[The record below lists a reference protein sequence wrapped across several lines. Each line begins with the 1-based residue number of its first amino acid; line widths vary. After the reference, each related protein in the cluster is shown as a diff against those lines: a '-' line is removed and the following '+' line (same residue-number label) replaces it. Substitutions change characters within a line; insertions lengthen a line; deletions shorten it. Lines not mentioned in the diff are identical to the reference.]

1 MTERHILAIG
11 GAGFEPGSAP
21 LREYILALTRSERPR
36 IAFVPTASGDSAE
49 YVTAFY
55 AAFDAERS
63 ERSHLPLFT
72 RTHRDLAAY
81 LLEQD
86 VVYVGG
92 GNTAN
97 MLAVWRVHGVDA
109 ILREAW
115 EHGVV
120 LCGPSAGAN
129 CWFEACVTDSF
140 GPDLAPLDDGLGF
153 LAGSFCPH
161 YDSEAQRQPT
171 YRRLVAGGFAGG
183 HAADDGVAL
192 HFLGTELGSAVS
204 ARAGGRAFRVER
216 VDGDVVETPLPTQL
230 L

>member
-1 MTERHILAIG
+1 MSAGHIVAIG
-11 GAGFEPGSAP
+11 GAGFDPASASL
-21 LREYILALTRSERPR
+21 LRYILGLARSDRPR
-36 IAFVPTASGDSAE
+36 VAFVPTASGDSAE

-55 AAFDAERS
+55 VAFDTESSA
-63 ERSHLPLFT
+63 RSHLPLFT
-72 RTHRDLAAY
+72 RTHRDLRTY
-81 LLEQD
+81 LLQQD
-86 VVYVGG
+86 VVFVGG

-115 EHGVV
+115 EGGIV

-140 GPDLAPLDDGLGF
+140 GPDLAPLHDGLGF

-161 YDSEAQRQPT
+161 YESEAQRQPT
-171 YRRLVAGGFAGG
+171 YRRLVAEGFPAGY
-183 HAADDGVAL
+183 AADDGVGL
-192 HFLGTELGSAVS
+192 HFVGVELESAVS
-204 ARAGGRAFRVER
+204 ARRGGRAFRVER
-216 VDGDVVETPLPTQL
+216 SGADAVETPLPTRL